1 MDSCED
7 IGIIKVTD
15 VCAQVQVKFHSDDD
29 TIWLN
34 IVPSLTEQATKPHC
48 EAVRKRV
55 WESELSWKRAHDG
68 GAREREQT
76 TEEQR
81 SERRDLREREREQV
95 QMMRREREGGRVS
108 TRERTRICLEDIEG
122 ECNGRAVVVCESA
135 HEAN

>member
-68 GAREREQT
+68 GAREREREQT
-76 TEEQR
+76 TEEQG
-81 SERRDLREREREQV
+81 SERTDLRERERESK
-95 QMMRREREGGRVS
+95 RR
-108 TRERTRICLEDIEG
+108 
-122 ECNGRAVVVCESA
+122 
-135 HEAN
+135 